1 MTQNSLNMSVNVYN
15 VIWADDECD
24 TLKKDA
30 AIRKLFDDRGIEV
43 LKFVA
48 TSEALKDAIEC
59 YKDKIDA
66 VIVDG
71 NFSKGEVE
79 YVESDDISGLIHT
92 ISFIELFNV
101 KRDIPFFLYTARKI
115 LLQEICKNGEIDY
128 FIKTER
134 LIQKGNIDKLAD
146 KIIKDVDHIHS
157 VEFMVKKK
165 YQSLIDIAKNVDK
178 QCSDNLHQFLLDEAR
193 DKNFDQSV
201 DLFNQLRGIME
212 QIMEGCKGNDI
223 IPKDIGTLN
232 NFKSF
237 YTYTS
242 YYDKKSNQ
250 NVSYWKGYGGYKPVD
265 DVMPKAIGYSIDKL
279 IDTIQDGSHKMQN
292 LNLGVSE
299 YVQEAQ
305 SPFLFRSC
313 LYQVMDVIRWYGET
327 NDKLINGEFRAP
339 LYISSTNRY

>member
-1 MTQNSLNMSVNVYN
+1 MSVNVYN

-30 AIRKLFDDRGIEV
+30 AIRKLFDDKRIEV
-43 LKFVA
+43 LKYVA

-115 LLQEICKNGEIDY
+115 LLQEICKNGELDY
-128 FIKTER
+128 FQKTER
-134 LIQKGNIDKLAD
+134 LIQKGNIDRLAD
-146 KIIKDVDHIHS
+146 KIIEDVNHIHS
-157 VEFMVKKK
+157 IEFMVKKNYAEIIK
-165 YQSLIDIAKNVDK
+165 TSKEIDNSIGDK
-178 QCSDNLHQFLLDEAR
+178 LHQFLLDEAR
-193 DKNFDQSV
+193 DTKFNKSV
-201 DLFNQLRGIME
+201 DLFNQLRLIME
-212 QIMEGCKGNDI
+212 DLMEKCKENEI
-223 IPKDIGTLN
+223 IPQEVKTLN
-232 NFKSF
+232 NFKNF

-242 YYDKKSNQ
+242 TYNSRTKEKKQYWYGVKCNGRIFKPYD
-250 NVSYWKGYGGYKPVD
+250 D
-265 DVMPKAIGYSIDKL
+265 IMPIPIGYSFEKL
-279 IDTIQDGSHKMQN
+279 IDTIQDGSHKIQE
-292 LNLGVSE
+292 LDLHVSE
-299 YVQEAQ
+299 YVQEAN

-313 LYQVMDVIRWYGET
+313 LYQVMDVIRWYGKTIEELKEGIFDG
-327 NDKLINGEFRAP
+327 NKLYYVE
-339 LYISSTNRY
+339 

>member
-1 MTQNSLNMSVNVYN
+1 MTQNTLNMSVNVYN

-30 AIRKLFDDRGIEV
+30 AIRNLFDDKRIEV
-43 LKFVA
+43 LKYVA

-165 YQSLIDIAKNVDK
+165 YQSLINIAKSVDK
-178 QCSDNLHQFLLDEAR
+178 QCAEHLHQFLLDEAR

-212 QIMEGCKGNDI
+212 QIMEGCKANDI
-223 IPKDIGTLN
+223 VPKEIRSLN
-232 NFKSF
+232 NFKNF
-237 YTYTS
+237 YTYIS
-242 YYDKKSNQ
+242 YYDKNSSQ
-250 NVSYWKGYGGYKPVD
+250 NVSYWKGYGGCKPVD

-299 YVQEAQ
+299 YVQEAH

-327 NDKLINGEFRAP
+327 NERLINGELRAP
-339 LYISSTNRY
+339 LYISSTTR

>member
-1 MTQNSLNMSVNVYN
+1 MSVNVYN

-30 AIRKLFDDRGIEV
+30 AIRKLFDDKRIEV
-43 LKFVA
+43 LKYVA

-157 VEFMVKKK
+157 VEFMVKKR
-165 YQSLIDIAKNVDK
+165 YQSLINIAKNVDK
-178 QCSDNLHQFLLDEAR
+178 QCAENFHQFLLDEAR
-193 DKNFDQSV
+193 DKNFDKSV
-201 DLFNQLRGIME
+201 DMFNQLRGIME
-212 QIMEGCKGNDI
+212 QIMERCREYNIVPEDVR
-223 IPKDIGTLN
+223 TLN
-232 NFKSF
+232 NFKTF
-237 YTYTS
+237 FNYTS
-242 YYDKKSNQ
+242 RKDKDKDKR
-250 NVSYWKGYGGYKPVD
+250 VYFWLGYGGYKPT
-265 DVMPKAIGYSIDKL
+265 DVAMPKAIGYSINSL
-279 IDTIQDGSHKMQN
+279 IDIIQDGSHKIQN

-299 YVQEAQ
+299 YVQESQ

-313 LYQVMDVIRWYGET
+313 LYQVMDIIRWY
-327 NDKLINGEFRAP
+327 NDTRKALMDGKLKGP
-339 LYISSTNRY
+339 LYSIKTEKY